1 MRSISFYDEVGKI
14 TGELSGDSVAYE
26 ISGDHPAFPDITT
39 QGLPPFP
46 TGKRLW
52 VEGAWF
58 DKPVCVVDGA
68 VVNRAP
74 MPATLSGN
82 VLNNLPVPC
91 EIKVNDSTYYC
102 DESSATLEF
111 NQPGTYAITVI
122 AWPYLDGEF
131 EIVNPA

>member
-1 MRSISFYDEVGKI
+1 MNAYISFYDSTGKI
-14 TGELSGDSVAYE
+14 TGTASASLSVMEMIKEQNPNVPNS
-26 ISGDHPAFPDITT
+26 
-39 QGLPPFP
+39 QPF
-46 TGKRLW
+46 

-58 DKPVCVVDGA
+58 DKPVCVVNGM

-74 MPATLSGN
+74 MSATLSGN
-82 VLNNLPVPC
+82 TLNGLPVPC
-91 EIKVNDSTYYC
+91 EIKVNDSTYHC

-111 NQPGTYAITVI
+111 NQPGTYAIKVI